1 MELLAADN
9 LEIVKAFGMV
19 GIQGFN
25 KSVGFIQDTVALD
38 FDLVLFS
45 LVMLFFMK
53 LESTSLT
60 IRILWAKALC
70 KIL

>member
-1 MELLAADN
+1 MADN
-9 LEIVKAFGMV
+9 LEIVKVFGMA
-19 GIQGFN
+19 GILDFN

-38 FDLVLFS
+38 FDLALFN

-53 LESTSLT
+53 LESTSST

-70 KIL
+70 KIS